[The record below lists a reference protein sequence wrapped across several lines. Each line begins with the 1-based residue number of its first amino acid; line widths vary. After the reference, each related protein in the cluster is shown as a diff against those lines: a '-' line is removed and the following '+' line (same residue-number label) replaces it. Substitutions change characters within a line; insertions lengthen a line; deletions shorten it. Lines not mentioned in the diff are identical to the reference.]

1 MRELSLHILDLAQNS
16 IEAGAHNVI
25 IEINENENGFFVFRI
40 SDDGHGMSE
49 EMVQKIRDPFVTTR
63 TTRKVGMG
71 IPFMDMVTKQCGGHL
86 LIQSRKGKGTVVEAA
101 FAKDNIDRPP
111 LGDIVSSIKVLLV
124 GTPYL
129 ELKFIYKIGTSGF
142 DIDTRVI
149 RSLLGDEAD
158 FTRPEVYTWLEEY
171 LKQEISQLGVSRRY
185 KMKTLED
192 LKALREKLKADMK
205 VRQNDGTKI
214 IIGMGT
220 CGIAAGAR
228 EVMSAVLNELAVRK
242 LNDVQ
247 VQQTGCIGMCE
258 KEVLVDIVRPG
269 EPRITY
275 GKVKP
280 EDVKKIIAEHVVN
293 GRIVEEMV
301 VGKIMQD

>member
-158 FTRPEVYTWLEEY
+158 FTRPEVYTWFEEY
-171 LKQEISQLGVSRRY
+171 LKQEISQL